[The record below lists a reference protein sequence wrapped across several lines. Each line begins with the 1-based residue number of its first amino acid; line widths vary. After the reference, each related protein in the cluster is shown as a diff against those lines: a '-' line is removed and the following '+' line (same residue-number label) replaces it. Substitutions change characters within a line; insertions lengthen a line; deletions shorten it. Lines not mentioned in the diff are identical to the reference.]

1 MRATPLL
8 YVVISHHGFGH
19 IAQTAPVVSA
29 LQRRLGRLRVIVQC
43 DAPHAV
49 LTEHFHVPFE
59 HIAEAA
65 DFGMVMNSSLDVDV
79 AASHARY
86 LDWHAEWGGKLQ
98 ACAERL
104 RRLQPQLVLSNV
116 AYLPL
121 AAAREARVPAAGY
134 CSLNWADIYYPYCG
148 DLPGAQTIHRQMR
161 DAYAGADLFL
171 VPTPG
176 MPMPD
181 LPNRVTIGP
190 VARIGLDRR
199 EAIDR
204 RLRLGREERLVL
216 LFMGGVHTD
225 LPLAQWPALS
235 GVQLLT
241 SGTAVVDHPRIA
253 TVGSLDLPYIDVLRS
268 CDALVTKPGYGSFA
282 EAGCNAI
289 PVLYTRR
296 QSWPEA
302 EYLVQW
308 LEAYG
313 RCRELNRADL
323 NSGRLKGALQ
333 ALWCDPRP
341 PPVAATGAEE
351 AADCL
356 RSYF

>member
-1 MRATPLL
+1 MPTIPLL

-19 IAQTAPVVSA
+19 IAQTAPVVAA
-29 LQRRLGRLRVIVQC
+29 LKRKLGHLRVVVQC
-43 DAPHAV
+43 DAPYAV
-49 LTEHFHVPFE
+49 LQEHFHLPFE

-65 DFGMVMNSSLDVDV
+65 DFGMVMTNSLDVDV

-86 LDWHAEWGGKLQ
+86 LAWHADWRGKVQ
-98 ACAERL
+98 TCAERL

-121 AAAREARVPAAGY
+121 AGAREAGVPAAGF
-134 CSLNWADIYYPYCG
+134 CSLNWADIYYPYCRE
-148 DLPGAQTIHRQMR
+148 LPAAKAVYRQMQE
-161 DAYAGADLFL
+161 AYAGADLFL

-176 MPMPD
+176 MPMPE

-190 VARIGLDRR
+190 VARIGRDRR
-199 EAIDR
+199 AAIAR
-204 RLRLGREERLVL
+204 RLCLGTEERLVL
-216 LFMGGVHTD
+216 LFMGGVHTH
-225 LPLAQWPALS
+225 LPLAQWPALP

-253 TVGSLDLPYIDVLRS
+253 TVESLDLPYIDVLRS

-282 EAGCNAI
+282 EAGCNAV

-296 QSWPEA
+296 QKWPEA

-308 LEAYG
+308 LTAHG
-313 RCRELNRADL
+313 RCRELSRIDL
-323 NSGRLKGALQ
+323 DNGRLTAALQ
-333 ALWCDPRP
+333 ALWRDLP
-341 PPVAATGAEE
+341 PAPVAATGAEE
-351 AADCL
+351 AAEGL
-356 RSYF
+356 RRYF